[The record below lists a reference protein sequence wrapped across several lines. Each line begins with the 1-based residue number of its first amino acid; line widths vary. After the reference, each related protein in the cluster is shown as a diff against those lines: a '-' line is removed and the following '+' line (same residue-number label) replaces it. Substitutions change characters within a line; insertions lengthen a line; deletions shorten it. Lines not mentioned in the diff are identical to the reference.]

1 MYRGS
6 RGPRVPRLYSTKV
19 KMEDKPIEQPPKAP
33 ESAPESKKQRKPRK
47 KRNVEIRP
55 CVNVVEGEVIVA
67 FN

>member
-6 RGPRVPRLYSTKV
+6 RGLRIAKLNIHKTK
-19 KMEDKPIEQPPKAP
+19 MDKPIEQQPPKAP
-33 ESAPESKKQRKPRK
+33 ESKKTRKPRK

-55 CVNVVEGEVIVA
+55 CVTIVEGEVIVA